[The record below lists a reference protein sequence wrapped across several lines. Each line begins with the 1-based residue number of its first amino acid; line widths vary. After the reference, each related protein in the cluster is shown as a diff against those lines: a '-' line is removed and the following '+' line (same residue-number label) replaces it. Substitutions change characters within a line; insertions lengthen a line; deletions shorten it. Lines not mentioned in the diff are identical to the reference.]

1 VAVRTQIYLPED
13 LHHRLKSRA
22 RLLNRPMADQIREAV
37 TRYLETH
44 EGARAEADDPIWSLP
59 DHAVAGP
66 PDNVAVRHDEIL
78 YGWKKDRRTR
88 GRRRTGSRRKKPR

>member
-1 VAVRTQIYLPED
+1 MAVRTQIYLPED

-44 EGARAEADDPIWSLP
+44 EGSRPMADDPIWSLP

-78 YGWKKDRRTR
+78 YGWKRDRRTPAL
-88 GRRRTGSRRKKPR
+88 RRSGRKKRR